1 MCFFILTKVSLMVE
15 PVFRKGGV
23 GACPGGT
30 QALPDRGGAGILPMC
45 RPVRETNPLFEYGNI
60 ASDPLHPLSG
70 GRIYP

>member
-1 MCFFILTKVSLMVE
+1 MCFFILIKVSLMVG

-23 GACPGGT
+23 GACPGWA
-30 QALPDRGGAGILPMC
+30 QACRTGAGILPMC

-60 ASDPLHPLSG
+60 ASYPLPPLSG